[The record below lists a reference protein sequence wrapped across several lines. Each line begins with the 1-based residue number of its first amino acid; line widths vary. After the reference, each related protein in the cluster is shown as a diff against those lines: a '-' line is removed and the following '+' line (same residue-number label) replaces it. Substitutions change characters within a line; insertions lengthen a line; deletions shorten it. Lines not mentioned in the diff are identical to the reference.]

1 MQKKRNQGKYVK
13 KKKGKKGNERR
24 SARSKVVKVKVLNLY
39 LLSKD
44 LEVKLGGIMKEFE
57 ALSFPNL

>member
-1 MQKKRNQGKYVK
+1 MQKYVK